1 VPLSRETAQ
10 SPAFDAACRTAAGEA
25 HPHQGAGAQ
34 IDYVLGLET
43 EVRPFLKPA
52 ASAAYDLLTP
62 VILVGVRKREGLTHL
77 GCRVHQLRGFS
88 QRAPTVHLTPG
99 PDVLLRHRP
108 HYPPRLF
115 RPWPQGREGFKRL
128 VQTWRVAFPDLH
140 EHLEFVLAEGDR
152 ALGRFRLTGTHSGPF
167 YGIEPTGRSVD
178 IHGVDVARIVD
189 GQIVEYFYHEDTFG
203 LFRQLGRFPANYSD
217 VAGTIQDASVNA

>member
-1 VPLSRETAQ
+1 MSTEADNKRLMRRFTEEFWNRGNI
-10 SPAFDAACRTAAGEA
+10 AFADEIVAE
-25 HPHQGAGAQ
+25 
-34 IDYVLGLET
+34 
-43 EVRPFLKPA
+43 
-52 ASAAYDLLTP
+52 DL
-62 VILVGVRKREGLTHL
+62 IHD
-77 GCRVHQLRGFS
+77 QL
-88 QRAPTVHLTPG
+88 P
-99 PDVLLRHRP
+99 PD
-108 HYPPRLF
+108 
-115 RPWPQGREGFKRL
+115 WPQGREGFKRL

-203 LFRQLGRFPANYSD
+203 LFRQLGRFPDDYSD
-217 VAGTIQDASVNA
+217 VAGTIQDASVNARSGP

>member
-1 VPLSRETAQ
+1 MSTQGDNKRLMRRFTEEFWNRGNI
-10 SPAFDAACRTAAGEA
+10 AFADEIVAE
-25 HPHQGAGAQ
+25 
-34 IDYVLGLET
+34 
-43 EVRPFLKPA
+43 
-52 ASAAYDLLTP
+52 DL
-62 VILVGVRKREGLTHL
+62 IHD
-77 GCRVHQLRGFS
+77 QL
-88 QRAPTVHLTPG
+88 P
-99 PDVLLRHRP
+99 PD
-108 HYPPRLF
+108 
-115 RPWPQGREGFKRL
+115 WPQGREGFKRL

-189 GQIVEYFYHEDTFG
+189 GKIVEYFYHEDTFG

>member
-1 VPLSRETAQ
+1 MSTQADNKRLMRRFTEEFWNRGNIAFADET
-10 SPAFDAACRTAAGEA
+10 D
-25 HPHQGAGAQ
+25 
-34 IDYVLGLET
+34 
-43 EVRPFLKPA
+43 
-52 ASAAYDLLTP
+52 
-62 VILVGVRKREGLTHL
+62 
-77 GCRVHQLRGFS
+77 
-88 QRAPTVHLTPG
+88 
-99 PDVLLRHRP
+99 
-108 HYPPRLF
+108 
-115 RPWPQGREGFKRL
+115 WPQGREGFKRL

-167 YGIEPTGRSVD
+167 YGIQPTGRSVD

-203 LFRQLGRFPANYSD
+203 LFRQLGHFPDDYSD

>member
-1 VPLSRETAQ
+1 MTEGFEGWRRSMSTQADNKRLMRRFTEEFWNRGNI
-10 SPAFDAACRTAAGEA
+10 AFADAIVAE
-25 HPHQGAGAQ
+25 
-34 IDYVLGLET
+34 
-43 EVRPFLKPA
+43 
-52 ASAAYDLLTP
+52 DL
-62 VILVGVRKREGLTHL
+62 IHD
-77 GCRVHQLRGFS
+77 QL
-88 QRAPTVHLTPG
+88 P
-99 PDVLLRHRP
+99 PD
-108 HYPPRLF
+108 
-115 RPWPQGREGFKRL
+115 WPQGREGFKRL

-203 LFRQLGRFPANYSD
+203 LIPPAR
-217 VAGTIQDASVNA
+217 

>member
-1 VPLSRETAQ
+1 MTTASTLLEQPGRVLTTQCLNGPGHPQEERHGQARRRRGSDSR
-10 SPAFDAACRTAAGEA
+10 D
-25 HPHQGAGAQ
+25 
-34 IDYVLGLET
+34 
-43 EVRPFLKPA
+43 
-52 ASAAYDLLTP
+52 
-62 VILVGVRKREGLTHL
+62 
-77 GCRVHQLRGFS
+77 QL
-88 QRAPTVHLTPG
+88 P
-99 PDVLLRHRP
+99 PD
-108 HYPPRLF
+108 
-115 RPWPQGREGFKRL
+115 WPQGREGFKRL